1 MPRDAERPS
10 SDGSMNLLPMMNLV
24 TLLIPLLLIAT
35 QFAELAIIDSSV
47 PGIADPVEPLPGP
60 PPLQLRLEVG
70 GDGVRLVGAEPV
82 LSPDTGEPSLVPC
95 APGACGGPESYDTA
109 ELSRLLGLVKEA
121 HPDERTVI
129 VQPEGGVPFDVLVAV
144 MDAARGDGGAPLFPE
159 VVFAGG

>member
-47 PGIADPVEPLPGP
+47 PGIIDTIDPEPGP
-60 PPLQLRLEVG
+60 PPLQLRLEVR

-82 LSPDTGEPSLVPC
+82 LSPDAREPSLVPC
-95 APGACGGPESYDTA
+95 SAGPCVGPDSYDFA
-109 ELSRLLGLVKEA
+109 ELTRLLGLVKEA
-121 HPDERTVI
+121 HPDEQTVI
-129 VQPEGGVPFDVLVAV
+129 VQPESGVHFDVLVAV
-144 MDAARGDGGAPLFPE
+144 MDAARGDGAAPLFPQ